1 VSETTHPAP
10 LPNAGAGVYELC
22 DITILAINLPLC

>member
-1 VSETTHPAP
+1 VSPTSHPEP
-10 LPNAGAGVYELC
+10 LPNAGAGGYELC